1 MSDGALI
8 HGGPPLV
15 SPPDNL
21 TVPQFL
27 LDGVSQ
33 HVTHPQRLAGTPCL
47 IDDDTGQKVMLEELR
62 DRTRCIAAA
71 LQFHW
76 NIDPRALSS
85 VVQTREI
92 ATIISPNHIDYGPC
106 VWAIHRLG
114 AINLVMIRP
123 CSLPRRLTKLAVH
136 HFQIA
141 MPSVIFA
148 HTDSLPSVLQA
159 AAVIGLQTNCIVI
172 IGTVGSSGPAGPK
185 GLSDLIHE
193 GATLPDFDETV
204 LTRGEAKR
212 KIAFLAPSSGTT
224 GTQKVVAISHYN
236 VISIVI
242 QSATFNRINEPYAP
256 EEERRF
262 RLGDICCGCK
272 PSLNVHLS
280 SLNYFSLQFF
290 PYILTLVLTPKFDFE
305 KFLASIQ
312 RYRITH
318 LTLVP
323 PQAVL
328 LCKHP
333 AVKHY
338 DLSSV
343 RYCIVAAAP
352 LSATLTQELLEILPN
367 VHLGQGYGL
376 TESCGTVGMFP
387 LSQKIGTLGSGGQL
401 LPGTFAKV
409 VKPDGKLAKE
419 LEAGELY
426 VNGGQVALGYY
437 GNEHATKETFID
449 GWLRTGDQ
457 VYFRNGDIF
466 VVERIKELIKNKGL
480 QVAPAEIEGHL
491 LTHPSIVDAAVV
503 GVPDV
508 YSGEL
513 PMAFVVLQ
521 PALASNADI
530 DTRFADELRAS
541 IFKHVAD
548 VKSKHKWLTGGI
560 QFTDA
565 IPRNPSGKILRRL
578 LRAHVNGAGAK
589 NRIKYILT

>member
-1 MSDGALI
+1 MSDGTLI

-76 NIDPRALSS
+76 NIGEH
-85 VVQTREI
+85 TI

-114 AINLVMIRP
+114 GIVATLGP
-123 CSLPRRLTKLAVH
+123 LLTAQELVH

-141 MPSVIFA
+141 MPSIIFV
-148 HTDSLPSVLQA
+148 HTDCLPSVLQA
-159 AAVIGLQTNCIVI
+159 TAVIGLQSDCIVI
-172 IGTVGSSGPAGPK
+172 IDPVGSSGPAGPK
-185 GLSDLIHE
+185 HLSDLIHE
-193 GATLPDFDETV
+193 GATLPEFIETV

-242 QSATFNRINEPYAP
+242 QSATFNRINELYAP

-262 RLGDICCGCK
+262 RLGDICCGFL
-272 PSLNVHLS
+272 PLYHIYGLVYNLHFMI
-280 SLNYFSLQFF
+280 YAG
-290 PYILTLVLTPKFDFE
+290 LTLVLTPKFNFE

-333 AVKHY
+333 AVKQY

-352 LSATLTQELLEILPN
+352 LSATLTQELLKILPN

-449 GWLRTGDQ
+449 GWLKTGDQ
-457 VYFRNGDIF
+457 VYFRNRDIF

-503 GVPDV
+503 GVPDD

-521 PALASNADI
+521 PTLATS
-530 DTRFADELRAS
+530 DELRAS

-578 LRAHVNGAGAK
+578 LRAQLNGAVRGVHA
-589 NRIKYILT
+589 RL

>member
-76 NIDPRALSS
+76 NIGQTRALF
-85 VVQTREI
+85 
-92 ATIISPNHIDYGPC
+92 HYGPC

-114 AINLVMIRP
+114 GIVATLGP
-123 CSLPRRLTKLAVH
+123 LLTTQELVH

-280 SLNYFSLQFF
+280 SLNSFSLQFF

-491 LTHPSIVDAAVV
+491 LTHPSIADAAVV

-513 PMAFVVLQ
+513 PMAFV
-521 PALASNADI
+521 
-530 DTRFADELRAS
+530 
-541 IFKHVAD
+541 HVAD

-578 LRAHVNGAGAK
+578 LRAQVNGAVRGVHA
-589 NRIKYILT
+589 RL

>member
-1 MSDGALI
+1 QSLA
-8 HGGPPLV
+8 

-27 LDGVSQ
+27 LDGISQ

-47 IDDDTGQKVMLEELR
+47 IDDDSGQKVMLEELR
-62 DRTRCIAAA
+62 DRTQCVAAA
-71 LQFHW
+71 LRFHW
-76 NIDPRALSS
+76 NIGTT
-85 VVQTREI
+85 VI
-92 ATIISPNHIDYGPC
+92 ATIMSPNHIDYGPC
-106 VWAIHRLG
+106 VWAMHRLG
-114 AINLVMIRP
+114 GIVATLGPMLTPGELV
-123 CSLPRRLTKLAVH
+123 H
-136 HFQIA
+136 QFQIA
-141 MPSVIFA
+141 MPSIIFV
-148 HTDSLPSVLQA
+148 HTDCLSSVLQA
-159 AAVIGLQTNCIVI
+159 TAVVGLHSGRIVI
-172 IGTVGSSGPAGPK
+172 IDTVGSSAPAGVRN
-185 GLSDLIHE
+185 LYDLIHE
-193 GATLPDFDETV
+193 GSSLPGFNERV
-204 LTRGEAKR
+204 LTQGEAKS

-242 QSATFNRINEPYAP
+242 QSATFNRINESYAP
-256 EEERRF
+256 AAERRF

-272 PSLNVHLS
+272 PSCWFIVLKLNISFS
-280 SLNYFSLQFF
+280 SSFVSY
-290 PYILTLVLTPKFDFE
+290 LTLVLTPKFNFE

-352 LSATLTQELLEILPN
+352 LSATLTQELLEVLPN

-376 TESCGTVGMFP
+376 TETCGTVGMFP
-387 LSQKIGTLGSGGQL
+387 LTQKIGTLGSGGQL
-401 LPGTFAKV
+401 LPGTLGKV
-409 VKPDGKLAKE
+409 VKPDGTLAKE
-419 LEAGELY
+419 MEAGELY
-426 VNGGQVALGYY
+426 VRGEQVALGYY
-437 GNEHATKETFID
+437 GNEQATKETFID
-449 GWLRTGDQ
+449 GWLKTGDQ
-457 VYFRNGDIF
+457 VYFRDGDIF
-466 VVERIKELIKNKGL
+466 VIERIKELIKVKGL
-480 QVAPAEIEGHL
+480 QVPPAELEGHL

-503 GVPDV
+503 GVPDD

-513 PMAFVVLQ
+513 PMAFIVLQ
-521 PALASNADI
+521 PELAAAADTNA
-530 DTRFADELRAS
+530 RLADELRTT

-548 VKSKHKWLTGGI
+548 AKSKHKWLTGGI
-560 QFTDA
+560 RFTSA

-578 LRAHVNGAGAK
+578 LRAQLDADSAPGTTVGAGVRA
-589 NRIKYILT
+589 RL